1 MANVLHLSKLSRG
14 HVELSENGSRLEI
27 FADSNENPLIR
38 TSGTNQLPHIPKTYS
53 TKRGPLVLFA
63 ETGFIKHSRSK
74 AHRDKRMLHHDL
86 NSPSLI
92 SPPPLKLG
100 ELKRSILAYGG
111 TPENQLL
118 DGVVDEDGTYIN
130 MKLSSKKR
138 PHPSKYAGISPNI
151 AIKRRYMIASS
162 EDRKRD
168 LDSLLELEYSISRGQ
183 RYSMMKTHILSDEI
197 SLLPP
202 IYRNPDIVQHSPSFL
217 ADTYRFFKIDNSVS
231 LNDYDNT
238 DQVNSEIQNTL
249 EIVDSKGSYLS
260 YETLEQSEKEKIL
273 ADLLIQTALH
283 NIAEQQNIEIFEDA
297 LNRVRD
303 SDITQS
309 FSTMD
314 IPSFVDESSLTAFPS
329 DATNNNQNFKSP
341 QTSTDSPAQQHY
353 MFGKM
358 QGTKWARNRPSHS
371 NTLPTKSKHQTNNT
385 EQQNDTTT
393 SDEFNTEYT
402 QTASDFVHSKLIRA
416 SRMLAPISTS
426 AHQEPSIIRNQQ
438 HTTTKLSTKLRKF
451 HDIDSNQHKIKTKP
465 RRKYED
471 QRQLQHFLS
480 PAQSQQDKL
489 TETNQLIEKEQSLTN
504 SLHRQ
509 RSSKSSKLNT
519 SRQGTG
525 KTFATGRCV
534 TSPFSIHEEAERLLA
549 IDSCR
554 EDDDDDDDANESVRT
569 SIVDAAEDALVRNV
583 SQSPGTKTDEEHDQH
598 VHPSEMN
605 ITDNSIMPP
614 EVNLQRSAYTH
625 PSHGTVKSKN
635 SSVVPPGA
643 LLIAPDGEVLFVG
656 GQSVHQDND
665 YDDYLSKQ
673 EPFGHQPSTTSLVI
687 GNNDQQGI
695 SLAPCVPMVL
705 GTKRERLPDETV
717 IRRTLN
723 LTGGDFNSQIGLQSW
738 SYEVPLERR
747 RIVTQSYTLI
757 PPPPPIGLSAF
768 TGRKHHHQK
777 RIAQEI
783 HDHAMLHSTLSMHSE
798 AIQQQPQ
805 QRTTIHSNN
814 KTRSVLE
821 SQSPLFTFTSW
832 AYQRPPTPPI
842 VKRPYLYKPDYRPS
856 GIHGHKHPLGDTE
869 TLIRRTINIHAG
881 DIDASLSF
889 TIWVYDMWINDLIK
903 SGADPNYI
911 KQVKSLFDL
920 FKQRRLSNVDLQD
933 KEFLTALANHA
944 QALARIIL
952 KRSDSG
958 HHLAEDAQLVIIE
971 NIRNLKH
978 LLDQRLASV
987 SDDKYREILRETL
1000 QHVLMRGNLE
1010 NLQITDEILMALMD
1024 YPIEAF
1030 EIYLDPDTGD
1040 EYIRIKSSFQTRK
1053 NKIKGK
1059 TTKKK
1064 TKTVI
1069 ISEEISPD
1077 DFKRIID
1084 KKTGEYVYRLRKSI
1098 AEQKGFMDLI
1108 DTNFDIIT
1116 DKQTEY

>member
-14 HVELSENGSRLEI
+14 HVELSDTGSRLEI
-27 FADSNENPLIR
+27 YADQNEKSLIH

-74 AHRDKRMLHHDL
+74 SYRDKRLLHHDF

-92 SPPPLKLG
+92 SPPPLKIG

-111 TPENQLL
+111 TPENQFA

-130 MKLSSKKR
+130 MKIPSKKR

-162 EDRKRD
+162 EDKKRE
-168 LDSLLELEYSISRGQ
+168 LDSILELEYSASRNQ
-183 RYSMMKTHILSDEI
+183 RYSMMKTHVLSDEI

-202 IYRNPDIVQHSPSFL
+202 VYRNPDIAQHSPSFL
-217 ADTYRFFKIDNSVS
+217 ADTYRFFQIENSIS
-231 LNDYDNT
+231 SNDCENT
-238 DQVNSEIQNTL
+238 EQVNPETQNTL
-249 EIVDSKGSYLS
+249 EIVDSKGSCLS
-260 YETLEQSEKEKIL
+260 YDKLEQSEKEKVL
-273 ADLLIQTALH
+273 TDLLIQTALH

-314 IPSFVDESSLTAFPS
+314 IPILVDDSTLSAFPTDTLS
-329 DATNNNQNFKSP
+329 NHNQNLKS
-341 QTSTDSPAQQHY
+341 TSSSNTSPSQQHY

-358 QGTKWARNRPSHS
+358 LGSKWARNRPSHS
-371 NTLPTKSKHQTNNT
+371 NTLPTKSKHQTNNG
-385 EQQNDTTT
+385 EQQNDSTNT
-393 SDEFNTEYT
+393 DEFNNEYT
-402 QTASDFVHSKLIRA
+402 QTASDFVHTKLIHA
-416 SRMLAPISTS
+416 SRLLAPISTS
-426 AHQEPSIIRNQQ
+426 AHQESSTIRNQH
-438 HTTTKLSTKLRKF
+438 HTTTKLSTRLRKF
-451 HDIDSNQHKIKTKP
+451 HDPDSNQHKISTKLTH
-465 RRKYED
+465 RYRNHTQIKH
-471 QRQLQHFLS
+471 LSS
-480 PAQSQQDKL
+480 PAESQQDTL
-489 TETNQLIEKEQSLTN
+489 TATNQLIEKEQTLTN
-504 SLHRQ
+504 SFYRQ
-509 RSSKSSKLNT
+509 RSSKSSKLNP

-534 TSPFSIHEEAERLLA
+534 TSPLSIHEEAERLLA
-549 IDSCR
+549 IDSSKE
-554 EDDDDDDDANESVRT
+554 EDDNDNNESTRT
-569 SIVDAAEDALVRNV
+569 SIVDAVEDALVRNA

-605 ITDNSIMPP
+605 LTETSIIPP
-614 EVNLQRSAYTH
+614 EVHAQRSAYTH
-625 PSHGTVKSKN
+625 RSHVTLKSKH

-643 LLIAPDGEVLFVG
+643 LLIAPDGEILFVG
-656 GQSVHQDND
+656 GPSGHPDND
-665 YDDYLSKQ
+665 DDDYLSKQ
-673 EPFGHQPSTTSLVI
+673 EPFAHQPSTNSLVI
-687 GNNDQQGI
+687 ENNDQQGV
-695 SLAPCVPMVL
+695 SVAPCVPMVL

-747 RIVTQSYTLI
+747 QIVSQSYTLI

-777 RIAQEI
+777 RTAQEI
-783 HDHAMLHSTLSMHSE
+783 QDHAVLHSTLSMHTE
-798 AIQQQPQ
+798 AIQQQRIGIQ
-805 QRTTIHSNN
+805 SNN
-814 KTRSVLE
+814 KTRPVTE
-821 SQSPLFTFTSW
+821 SQSPLFAFTSW
-832 AYQRPPTPPI
+832 AYQRPPTPPMI
-842 VKRPYLYKPDYRPS
+842 KRPYLYKPDYRPS
-856 GIHGHKHPLGDTE
+856 GVHGHKHPIGDTE

-889 TIWVYDMWINDLIK
+889 TIWVYDMWINDLVK
-903 SGADPNYI
+903 SGADPHYV
-911 KQVKSLFDL
+911 KQIKSLFDL
-920 FKQRRLSNVDLQD
+920 FKQRRLSKVDLKD

-952 KRSDSG
+952 KRSNSG
-958 HHLAEDAQLVIIE
+958 YHLAEDAQLAIIE
-971 NIRNLKH
+971 NLRNLKY

-987 SDDKYREILRETL
+987 SDDEYREILRETL
-1000 QHVLMRGNLE
+1000 QHVLNKGNLE
-1010 NLQITDEILMALMD
+1010 NLQITDEVLMALVD

-1040 EYIRIKSSFQTRK
+1040 EYIRIKSAYQTRK
-1053 NKIKGK
+1053 NKIKPK
-1059 TTKKK
+1059 RPKKK
-1064 TKTVI
+1064 TKSKYMCT
-1069 ISEEISPD
+1069 
-1077 DFKRIID
+1077 
-1084 KKTGEYVYRLRKSI
+1084 LSI
-1098 AEQKGFMDLI
+1098 PFSQK
-1108 DTNFDIIT
+1108 
-1116 DKQTEY
+1116 